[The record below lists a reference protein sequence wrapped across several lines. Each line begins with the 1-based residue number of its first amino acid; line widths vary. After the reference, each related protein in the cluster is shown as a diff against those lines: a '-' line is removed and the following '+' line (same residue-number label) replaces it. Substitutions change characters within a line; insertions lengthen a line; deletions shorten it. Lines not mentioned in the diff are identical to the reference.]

1 MISMAEFPSPNS
13 YRNFEQAVKLASRYV
28 HDAEVREFLSTVID
42 TSAIRRVVIP
52 GGGFLWR
59 AQRGYIW
66 SKEHEGTEEEF
77 EVPDA
82 YGPKRMIPD
91 ADFVGD
97 GRVNAKGIPVLY
109 LANTKEAAM
118 AEVRPWVGSYIS
130 LALFKV
136 VRELT
141 VVDCSRDKRI
151 FPNWL
156 LAENPPKLP
165 AEKREA
171 IAWGEINHAL
181 SRPVTPD
188 DSSTEYVPT
197 QILAEAFRAHGYDGV
212 AYRSLLGS
220 GHNVAL
226 FDCGAA
232 ELISCGLHETT
243 AVKFTF
249 DQCNNAYFIRK
260 HQGRPKES
268 SSDELA
274 NGEPAP

>member
-1 MISMAEFPSPNS
+1 MPMAEFPSPDS
-13 YRNFEQAVKLASRYV
+13 YRNFEQAVKRASRYV
-28 HDAEVREFLSTVID
+28 HNDEVREFLSTVME
-42 TSAIRRVVIP
+42 TSVTRKVLIP
-52 GGGFLWR
+52 EGGFLWR

-66 SKEHEGTEEEF
+66 TKEHEGTEEEF

-97 GRVNAKGIPVLY
+97 GRANAKGIPVLY

-118 AEVRPWVGSYIS
+118 SEVRPWVGSYIS

-156 LAENPPKLP
+156 LTEKPQKLP
-165 AEKREA
+165 PERREE

-188 DSSTEYVPT
+188 DPSTEYVPT
-197 QILAEAFRAHGYDGV
+197 QILAEAFRAHGYDGI

-249 DQCNNAYFIRK
+249 EQCSNPYFIRK
-260 HQGRPKES
+260 HQDQLRES
-268 SSDELA
+268 SSEETSEDSSET
-274 NGEPAP
+274 